1 MAIDKWESPLSSI
14 QIELSQTVVEGS
26 EHAQMLF
33 QFYSSVRSFQ
43 FSEQLNDHQIQ
54 LNTC

>member
-14 QIELSQTVVEGS
+14 QIELSQTVVERS

-43 FSEQLNDHQIQ
+43 FLEQLNDHQIQ